1 MGVPYLGEICSL
13 AAAILWAL
21 AIVLFKKSGEHVH
34 PIALNTF
41 KNVLA
46 ALLYLP
52 TIYLAGG
59 TLVEPFPAGDYWLLA
74 ASVVPGLGRQTC
86 CFAEPLE

>member
-1 MGVPYLGEICSL
+1 MNTPYLGEVCSL

-34 PIALNTF
+34 PVALNVF

-46 ALLYLP
+46 GCLYLP

-59 TLVEPFPAGDYWLLA
+59 TLAAPFPAGDYWLLA
-74 ASVVPGLGRQTC
+74 VSV
-86 CFAEPLE
+86 